1 MEKPLLLLALVP
13 LAIRLALM
21 FVVIRSKK
29 LREDTQKDSF
39 ACLLDAHGRCR
50 RVNRREPIR
59 MTFHAAARLPS
70 YRPRPI
76 HGSLRHSRNHTT
88 GRFQTHETLKTM
100 TTIIMRTSDDNS
112 PMVVFGFVPR
122 FSIFGKPDYHPR
134 FPRGT
139 HRHPRIISFFCAY
152 QQLTDAHERS
162 MRVFPR
168 PISDGEAAR
177 SDRRAS
183 VPPVP
188 HSLGKWS
195 RTNPACRPPA
205 MPPGRARMP
214 DPHRI

>member
-59 MTFHAAARLPS
+59 MTLHAAARLPS

-76 HGSLRHSRNHTT
+76 HGSLRHSRNRTT

-100 TTIIMRTSDDNS
+100 TTIIMRTSDDNRGQLFLALFQGFQFLGNL
-112 PMVVFGFVPR
+112 PITLVFHEAPT
-122 FSIFGKPDYHPR
+122 
-134 FPRGT
+134 GT
-139 HRHPRIISFFCAY
+139 QA
-152 QQLTDAHERS
+152 
-162 MRVFPR
+162 
-168 PISDGEAAR
+168 
-177 SDRRAS
+177 
-183 VPPVP
+183 
-188 HSLGKWS
+188 
-195 RTNPACRPPA
+195 
-205 MPPGRARMP
+205 
-214 DPHRI
+214 